1 MYKFREEEEDLSDV
15 EDDCGIHDNRSSLA
29 PRGRVFVHS
38 RWIETVEESPS
49 WTTTE
54 VNVAF
59 PCQGNINIG
68 RAADK
73 MEGSRMATRERGER
87 GEGINDEFL

>member
-1 MYKFREEEEDLSDV
+1 MSDARMYRFREEEEELSDV
-15 EDDCGIHDNRSSLA
+15 EDDCGIRDNRSSLA
-29 PRGRVFVHS
+29 PRVFVRS
-38 RWIETVEESPS
+38 RRIETVEESPS
-49 WTTTE
+49 RTSTTK

-73 MEGSRMATRERGER
+73 MEGSRMATLERGER
-87 GEGINDEFL
+87 RD